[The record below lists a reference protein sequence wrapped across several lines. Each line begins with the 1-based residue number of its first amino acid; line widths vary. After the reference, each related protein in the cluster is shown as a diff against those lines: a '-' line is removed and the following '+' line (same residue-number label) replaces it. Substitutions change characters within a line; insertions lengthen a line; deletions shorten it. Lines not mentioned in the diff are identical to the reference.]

1 MFFQSCV
8 FHAAISFAHKGQK
21 KKNELANLHCLQIDF
36 WKITTEVNKIS
47 LRKTTETVAER
58 AVGWRGVWKC
68 AHQKCITLSSG
79 LTLSN

>member
-1 MFFQSCV
+1 MLPSV
-8 FHAAISFAHKGQK
+8 LLTRGK
-21 KKNELANLHCLQIDF
+21 KKNELTNSHCLQIDF

-58 AVGWRGVWKC
+58 AEGWRGVWKC